1 MSFLEDEE
9 SREREMG
16 VQFSTET
23 VGAEDG
29 QQSDDFIYLYINYI
43 YIFMMA
49 GRRMEGL
56 CLTINTFLSS
66 VHIRAHESLSLRN

>member
-29 QQSDDFIYLYINYI
+29 QQSDDLIYLYIN
-43 YIFMMA
+43 
-49 GRRMEGL
+49 L
-56 CLTINTFLSS
+56 
-66 VHIRAHESLSLRN
+66 